1 MSYLFLTFLPLVF
14 AVEPPV
20 VLESVTASSRLDWT
34 TMRVEAIGK
43 SKVVSNSADYSKA
56 ELRSMDMARKNLQNA
71 VYSIELDSEV
81 NYQHLLNRKDSISR
95 NIESIAKRYE
105 VSDVIYVNGNVV
117 ESTVFLDMH
126 ELLRPYLIERAG
138 VEGRVPTPKRS
149 ERSGIIIDARSLDFT
164 PIVLPTIH
172 TQSTEHWLSVDDFS
186 SYTAQSRFPFM
197 YATDA
202 TNPAVISKV
211 GRNPALFIADATSF
225 DTLTVH
231 GLDKPITESERKAI
245 MGNGRVV
252 ILLSNQP

>member
-1 MSYLFLTFLPLVF
+1 MSYLLFAYLPLVF
-14 AVEPPV
+14 ATEPSV

-34 TMRVEAIGK
+34 SMRVEAIGK

-81 NYQHLLNRKDSISR
+81 NYQHLLNRNDSVSR

-105 VSDVIYVNGNVV
+105 VSDVIYVNGSVV
-117 ESTVFLDMH
+117 ESTVFLEMH
-126 ELLRPYLIERAG
+126 ELLRPYIIERAG
-138 VEGRVPTPKRS
+138 VEGRVSTPKRS
-149 ERSGIIIDARSLDFT
+149 EYSGVIIDARSLDFA
-164 PIVLPTIH
+164 PVVLPTIH
-172 TQSTEHWLSVDDFS
+172 TNSTENWLSVDDFS

-211 GRNPALFIADATSF
+211 GRNPALFMADSTTF

-231 GLDKPITESERKAI
+231 SLDKPITESERKAI

-252 ILLSNQP
+252 ILLSHKP